1 MKNLFNAGLLLGAIL
16 LFMTSCDDGE
26 TLEYNIPESYD
37 GFENVSYSG
46 QTQRLGMLT
55 EMTTYMK
62 TANTAGTT
70 LDADKLK
77 AMYTNDVVNAG
88 FVGTYDDSKQLK
100 SKTLEA
106 VQGDFEVFMD
116 KIAEASQSTLAATLN
131 QAGIAVSLDLT
142 ASYLLNDKGVEYTQ
156 IIEKGLMGACFY
168 YQATTVYFG
177 FDKMNVDNETI
188 TAGEGTEMEHHWDE
202 AFGYLG
208 ASKGF
213 PVSTDGLAF
222 WAKYSNIV
230 NGTLYTNQLL
240 MTALLQGRAAITNKD
255 LEARDQAI
263 MEARAAWEL
272 IVAGTAIHYFNGAL
286 ENENDFAI
294 RAHELSEAVAFA
306 YSLQFN
312 PQKSLTNS
320 QVNEVLTKLG
330 GSSNV
335 TEMNFYNT
343 TNADIQ
349 AAKDLL
355 AGYMNWD
362 STVAN
367 AL

>member
-1 MKNLFNAGLLLGAIL
+1 MKSLFNASLLLGTVL
-16 LFMTSCDDGE
+16 LLMTSCDPTED
-26 TLEYNIPESYD
+26 TNDYDIPTTYSE
-37 GFENVSYSG
+37 FENVSYSG
-46 QTQRLGMLT
+46 QTQRLAMLT

-62 TANTAGTT
+62 TANTSGTS

-77 AMYTNDVVNAG
+77 AMYANTANAG
-88 FVGTYDDSKQLK
+88 FTGTYDDSKQLK

-106 VQGDFEVFMD
+106 AQANFETYME
-116 KIAEASQSTLAATLN
+116 KMAEASQSTLAAAVN
-131 QAGIAVSLDLT
+131 QAGVAVSLDLT
-142 ASYLLNDKGVEYTQ
+142 KSYLLNDNGVEYTQ

-168 YQATTVYFG
+168 YQATDVYFG

-208 ASKGF
+208 APKEF

-222 WAKYSNIV
+222 WAKYSNTV
-230 NGTLYTNQLL
+230 NATLNTNQHL
-240 MTALLQGRAAITNKD
+240 MDALLKGRAAITNKD
-255 LEARDQAI
+255 LDTRDEAI

-272 IVAGTAIHYFNGAL
+272 IVAGASIHYYNGAL
-286 ENENDFAI
+286 ENANDFAL
-294 RAHELSEAVAFA
+294 RAHALSEAVAFT

-320 QVNEVLTKLG
+320 QVNEILIKLG
-330 GSSNV
+330 GSSDV

-343 TNADIQ
+343 TDSDIQ

-362 STVAN
+362 TTVADV
-367 AL
+367 L